1 MDHTQTDSIIK
12 GSRGV
17 WLLAWPSILTN
28 LLYATGSIVAIK
40 VVGNFGPN
48 EVAAAITGQRIT
60 FVIQAILSGILAGT
74 TALVARNWGAK
85 KFDEANLFVTNT
97 FQLVAFISLVSS
109 IVIYQFADEISYF
122 FALEGDAFEYSSAFL
137 RAISPF
143 YLFFGIGIGLI
154 TALRAIGDVKTPLL
168 IALIMNLSGIFLM
181 VSLSNGYFGLYNF
194 GYLGAA
200 IGNGISYLLGALIL
214 IMRWSLGYL
223 KSSPT
228 NLLIYDPNRTK
239 QIFKIGYPSAL
250 EQIIFQVGITAF
262 LILIAY
268 YGTAAYAAYGIGVQ
282 ILSFSFVIGFS
293 FSIAG
298 ATLVGQHLG
307 AADLTQAKRSG
318 WGAMRLSI
326 LSMTIFG
333 IIIVFF
339 AEPLSRFMIDDEEVI
354 RLSVIFIWLMGSMQP
369 LMAIEFSLGG
379 ALRGAGDTRSPLL
392 ITLTALLFIR
402 VTLAS
407 ILFYFSAPIEY
418 IFASL
423 LADYLV
429 KGFMYVWVFK
439 SERWVHAI
447 KD

>member
-214 IMRWSLGYL
+214 IMIWSLGYL

-298 ATLVGQHLG
+298 ATLVRQHLG

-318 WGAMRLSI
+318 LGCNAFINIINDNFWNNNCYFFR
-326 LSMTIFG
+326 TI
-333 IIIVFF
+333 I
-339 AEPLSRFMIDDEEVI
+339 RFMIDDEEVI

-379 ALRGAGDTRSPLL
+379 ALRGAGDTRSPLF